1 MELSVKV
8 KRITRQE
15 LVDLLSSAVPAISYW
30 GSISYNEA
38 SYKAAENF
46 FNTEAGK
53 YFRSFSDETC
63 YEDIL
68 AEILM
73 SGDTLQI
80 IDSKDGHIEFL
91 NYSDILDGI
100 TNAIRFGI
108 VDADPMEWD
117 GECADAIIQCA
128 AFGCIVY
135 A

>member
-30 GSISYNEA
+30 GNISYDASDYEA
-38 SYKAAENF
+38 AKKFLDSKAGE
-46 FNTEAGK
+46 
-53 YFRSFSDETC
+53 YFRSFKDETC
-63 YEDIL
+63 YEDVL
-68 AEILM
+68 AEIII
-73 SGDTLQI
+73 SGNSLQI
-80 IDSKDGHIEFL
+80 IDIEDGHIEFL

-108 VDADPMEWD
+108 VDVDPMKWD